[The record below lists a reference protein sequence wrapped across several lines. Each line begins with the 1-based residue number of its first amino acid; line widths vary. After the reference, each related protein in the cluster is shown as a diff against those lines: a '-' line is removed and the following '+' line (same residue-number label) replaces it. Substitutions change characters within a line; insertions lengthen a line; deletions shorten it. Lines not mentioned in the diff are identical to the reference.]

1 MMNAGAVPAL
11 VKVNEVGVAN
21 PLAKVKAIFEP
32 LVVVMVLPPLYAD
45 WRLKVDPEHSTTS
58 LEPFRHKAAPEEV
71 VNPVIFKNELLPG
84 LVAIVTFSPAP
95 CGLRVVESYAV
106 RLP

>member
-1 MMNAGAVPAL
+1 MINAGAVPAL
-11 VKVNEVGVAN
+11 VKVNEVGVPN
-21 PLAKVKAIFEP
+21 PLAKVKAMLDP

-45 WRLKVDPEHSTTS
+45 WRLKVAPEHSTTS
-58 LEPFRHKAAPEEV
+58 FDPFKQSAAPEDV
-71 VNPVIFKNELLPG
+71 PKPVMSKNEVPV
-84 LVAIVTFSPAP
+84 VAIVTFSPAP